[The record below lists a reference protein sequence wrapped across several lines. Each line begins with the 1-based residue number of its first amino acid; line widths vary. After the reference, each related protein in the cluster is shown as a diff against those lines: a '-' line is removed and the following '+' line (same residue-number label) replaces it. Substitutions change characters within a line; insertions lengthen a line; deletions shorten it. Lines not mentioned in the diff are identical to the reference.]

1 MGSSISKPSLFR
13 SRDGESNAVVE
24 YATWKARKHGPK
36 IKKAVK
42 KLRKQIRKINSQE
55 VSSSTTNSWSTGQ
68 HRINKLQGKG
78 PSNLTF
84 QLAVYDC
91 SFVVDFLTII
101 PFN

>member
-42 KLRKQIRKINSQE
+42 KLRKR
-55 VSSSTTNSWSTGQ
+55 
-68 HRINKLQGKG
+68 RINKLQGKG